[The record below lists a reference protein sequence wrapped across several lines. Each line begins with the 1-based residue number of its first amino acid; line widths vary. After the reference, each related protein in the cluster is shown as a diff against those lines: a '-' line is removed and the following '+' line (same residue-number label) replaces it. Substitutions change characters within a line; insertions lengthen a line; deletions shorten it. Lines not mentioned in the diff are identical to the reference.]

1 MANLENLNSVM
12 YFTDGADNVGIPVV
26 FYDDTVWI
34 TQKNMESVFGVTKT
48 TLSEHLSN
56 IYASGELIEES
67 TVRKFRTVQ
76 NEGGRQVSRNLE
88 HYNLDAIISVGYR
101 VNSQKATQFRIWA
114 TGIIKQYI
122 KDGYVINEALL
133 RQDPEKLNKLAAK
146 IRELRSS
153 EKNVYAS
160 VRECFKLAA
169 SDYEPSSNEVK
180 QFYSLLQ
187 DKFHHAVTGMTASK
201 LILDRANHTNDK
213 MGVVHTKAS
222 IPTLQESKTGKNYL
236 EGSELYRLHLLSEQ
250 FLLYAESTALRGENM
265 TMKQLH
271 DQLDNLLKLNGYP
284 VFGGYEDFLKDKAD
298 AHAER
303 EYKSYIE
310 IKKLEHIGVK
320 VDLESFYI
328 GLYDEYKEQTNKIS
342 IKELNKS
349 IETNSLEALSPQM
362 DTKFNESLKI
372 ALNYNPKN

>member
-1 MANLENLNSVM
+1 MDKSENHNSVM
-12 YFTDGADNVGIPVV
+12 YTEGIGDIGVPV
-26 FYDDTVWI
+26 FFQNDTVWV
-34 TQKNMESVFGVTKT
+34 TQKDMAHLFNTDVSGIGR
-48 TLSEHLSN
+48 HLSN
-56 IYASGELIEES
+56 VFETGELDEKSNVQKMQIAHS
-67 TVRKFRTVQ
+67 TKPVNFY
-76 NEGGRQVSRNLE
+76 S
-88 HYNLDAIISVGYR
+88 LDSIISVGYR
-101 VNSQKATQFRIWA
+101 VNAKKATQFRIWA

-122 KDGYVINEALL
+122 RDGYVINEALL
-133 RQDPEKLNKLAAK
+133 RQYPDKLNKLAAK
-146 IRELRSS
+146 IRELRAS

-169 SDYEPSSNEVK
+169 CDYEPSSNEVK
-180 QFYSLLQ
+180 RFYSLLQ

-201 LILDRANHTNDK
+201 LILDRANHAEEK

-236 EGSELYRLHLLSEQ
+236 AGSELYRLHLLSEQ

-310 IKKLEHIGVK
+310 IKKLEHIGVN
-320 VDLESFYI
+320 VDLELFYI
-328 GLYDEYKEQTNKIS
+328 GHYNEYKEQTNKIS
-342 IKELNKS
+342 IKELNES
-349 IETNSLEALSPQM
+349 IERKSLEELPPQV

>member
-1 MANLENLNSVM
+1 MANSENLNSVM
-12 YFTDGADNVGIPVV
+12 YTGGAGDLDVPVV
-26 FYDDTVWI
+26 FQDDTVWM
-34 TQKNMESVFGVTKT
+34 TQKSMAMLFGVNVPAISKHLRNIFDEGELNKESVISKMEIT
-48 TLSEHLSN
+48 
-56 IYASGELIEES
+56 ASDGKNYDPI
-67 TVRKFRTVQ
+67 
-76 NEGGRQVSRNLE
+76 
-88 HYNLDAIISVGYR
+88 HYSLDAIISVGYR

-114 TGIIKQYI
+114 SGIIKQYI

-133 RQDPEKLNKLAAK
+133 RQYPDKLNKLAVK
-146 IRELRSS
+146 IRELRAS

-180 QFYSLLQ
+180 RFYSLLQ

-201 LILDRANHTNDK
+201 LILDRANHTEDK

-236 EGSELYRLHLLSEQ
+236 EGGELYRLHLLSEQ

-310 IKKLEHIGVK
+310 IKKLEHIGVN
-320 VDLESFYI
+320 VDLELFYI
-328 GLYDEYKEQTNKIS
+328 GHYNEYKEQTNKIS
-342 IKELNKS
+342 IKELNES
-349 IETNSLEALSPQM
+349 IERKSLEELPPQV

>member
-1 MANLENLNSVM
+1 MDKSENLNSVI
-12 YFTDGADNVGIPVV
+12 YTEGIGDIGVPIV
-26 FYDDTVWI
+26 FQDDTVWV
-34 TQKNMESVFGVTKT
+34 TQENMSKLFDVDDSGISKHLKNIFE
-48 TLSEHLSN
+48 
-56 IYASGELIEES
+56 IGELQREA
-67 TVRKFRTVQ
+67 TVAKIAIVQ
-76 NEGGRQVSRNLE
+76 MEGGRKVNRNLE

-146 IRELRSS
+146 IRELRAS

-180 QFYSLLQ
+180 RFYSLLQ

-236 EGSELYRLHLLSEQ
+236 EGNELYRLHLLSEQ

-265 TMKQLH
+265 TMRQLH

-284 VFGGYEDFLKDKAD
+284 VFGGYEDYLKDKAD

-342 IKELNKS
+342 IKELNES
-349 IETNSLEALSPQM
+349 IERKSLEALTPQV